1 MKSIGIILVLLSLCG
16 LHAFSR
22 AQYTK
27 TFVDPARNNRQI
39 QTVIYYPESVAEPEE
54 PMPYIIFGHGWI
66 MNHSLYSTLT
76 TNLLSLGCIVA
87 FPRTEESLFP
97 DHYEFALDL
106 SFLEGALMGE
116 NADPL
121 SPLYGKMMPL
131 SLVMGHSMGGGAAVL
146 AAAMDNGFASLVTF
160 AAAETNVSAIGAAQN
175 VILPSITFAGSADTV
190 TPPAQ
195 NQLPIYNN
203 LASDY
208 KSYVSINGAGHLN
221 LYNNALIPQILAP
234 WLEYLKSGEMAW
246 INAFEGVLEDN
257 SASLSYQIV
266 NNLSVSNEDAVNAPF
281 LVSLTSFPNPF
292 SNHVTIAFSLPK
304 TMSAEL
310 SIHNIKG
317 QKVRSLLAE
326 TLSGGDHRLMWD
338 GKNNRGELLAPGIYL
353 YRLRTGEGVSQGKM
367 LLSY

>member
-1 MKSIGIILVLLSLCG
+1 MKSIGIILVLLSLSG
-16 LHAFSR
+16 LHAAGR

-39 QTVIYYPESVAEPEE
+39 QTVIYHPESVAEPEE
-54 PMPYIIFGHGWI
+54 PLPYIIFGHGWI

-76 TNLLSLGCIVA
+76 TNLLSLGFIVA

-106 SFLEGALMGE
+106 SFLEAALYTD
-116 NADPL
+116 NDDPQ
-121 SPLYGKMMPL
+121 SPLFGRLMPL
-131 SLVMGHSMGGGAAVL
+131 SIVMGHSMGGGAAVL

-195 NQLPIYNN
+195 HQLPIYNN

-221 LYNNALIPQILAP
+221 LYNNALIPQILGP

-246 INAFEGVLEDN
+246 INAFEDVLEDN

-266 NNLSVSNEDAVNAPF
+266 NNLSVSNEDAGNAPSA
-281 LVSLTSFPNPF
+281 VALTSFPNPF
-292 SNHVTIAFSLPK
+292 SDQVTIAFSLPK
-304 TMSAEL
+304 TMSVEL
-310 SIHNIKG
+310 SIHNIRG
-317 QKVRSLLAE
+317 QKVCSLLAE
-326 TLSGGDHRLMWD
+326 TLSGGDHRLHWD
-338 GKNNRGELLAPGIYL
+338 GKNNRGKLLTPGIYL
-353 YRLRTGEGVSQGKM
+353 YRLSTPEGTIQSKTI
-367 LLSY
+367 LRR